1 MIINVKQIEVTFDDC
16 KYDVD
21 LQHKVEAAGIYM
33 DIVAGFSIT
42 SKSVIFYVE
51 ISPLEGGFEMELPDD
66 NSGLLC
72 TGSYITDLI
81 LLQFPDAFIKTTS
94 VGANAYVEEEE
105 KQEQYMD
112 TLKKERNDYIR
123 NMRTL
128 VDYYIDSKVRIPLHE
143 IEFVGGGAQI
153 FKNDNTIVLLL
164 DKYELT
170 YDPTEYNFDDGTI
183 TIKRTQK
190 IRDGYFEQNEE
201 IDIEQLLSETKELES
216 LWEKLEERNRVQID
230 ESHRKDISIMKNLI
244 QMFNDST
251 EETSTMHEALKE
263 DYFGIDYNN
272 PNSIVARSFV
282 ELRNSFDDI
291 ENDVYTATVQALT
304 EQDIEIEQMRTF
316 IDSVKDEGQTR
327 LLTSDGA
334 IPLKSATY
342 AQELETVVDEEI
354 STEELDSFT
363 KGYRNTTT
371 IVANVETISFDKF
384 DDMAEKYHIVGW
396 DLSTPNTLSIKF
408 IEGTTPESTIKKFH
422 DMMNS
427 LDSGWVNTAHFNSLK
442 NLEESAKFLAELRN
456 VINDDTDVAQ
466 EFVNRVKKHNIFVRE
481 TMAKMR
487 TALLDMEND
496 FERVLKDEVNLN
508 IDWETLTA
516 FAAKKERTVTT
527 QTGVH
532 YTTNPIEVNIVRVSS
547 TDLSSGEEE
556 FYIPLNMVTNEI
568 REKYVFQDEALTIQE
583 VPDFAFYQTK
593 INGHFLLIEKTD
605 L

>member
-16 KYDVD
+16 KYDID
-21 LQHKVEAAGIYM
+21 FQNKVEAADIYM
-33 DIVAGFSIT
+33 DIIAGFSIT

-51 ISPLEGGFEMELPDD
+51 ISPLEGGFEMEFPD
-66 NSGLLC
+66 NTGGLLFP
-72 TGSYITDLI
+72 GSYVTDLI

-105 KQEQYMD
+105 KQEEYMD
-112 TLKKERNDYIR
+112 RLKKERNDYIR

-201 IDIEQLLSETKELES
+201 IDIEQLLNETKDLES
-216 LWEKLEERNRVQID
+216 LWEKLEESNRVKID
-230 ESHRKDISIMKNLI
+230 ESHEREVSIMKNLI
-244 QMFNDST
+244 QMFNDTTGENTSMAEAVTQRKDVKQIHNILST
-251 EETSTMHEALKE
+251 LDA
-263 DYFGIDYNN
+263 
-272 PNSIVARSFV
+272 
-282 ELRNSFDDI
+282 I
-291 ENDVYTATVQALT
+291 ENDEYDEEQARELS
-304 EQDIEIEQMRTF
+304 EQDIEVEQMRTF
-316 IDSVKDEGQTR
+316 IDSVKDDGQTR
-327 LLTSDGA
+327 LLTPDGA

-371 IVANVETISFDKF
+371 IIANVETISFDKF
-384 DDMAEKYHIVGW
+384 DDMAAKYHIVGW

-408 IEGTTPESTIKKFH
+408 IEGTTPESTIQKFH
-422 DMMNS
+422 NMMES
-427 LDSGWVNTAHFNSLK
+427 LDTGWLNTAHFNNLK
-442 NLEESAKFLAELRN
+442 NLEESTKFLAELRN
-456 VINDDTDVAQ
+456 IISDDTDVAQ
-466 EFVNRVKKHNIFVRE
+466 EFINRVKKHNIFVRE

-487 TALLDMEND
+487 SALLDMEND
-496 FERVLKDEVNLN
+496 FERVLKDEVNLS

-516 FAAKKERTVTT
+516 FAAKKERTETRIKGVEFASKTNGIVSVNNILPPSNLVKIS
-527 QTGVH
+527 TGFV
-532 YTTNPIEVNIVRVSS
+532 
-547 TDLSSGEEE
+547 DGD
-556 FYIPLNMVTNEI
+556 FYIPEHLVTDEL
-568 REKYVFQDEALTIQE
+568 RSKYVIDDHYVYYIDD
-583 VPDFAFYQTK
+583 VPDYAFYEIQV
-593 INGHFLLIEKTD
+593 NGHYLLIEKTD